1 MADAPASASPP
12 EPAAAKSP
20 RAAASRRAKE
30 IGVAG
35 IRRHIFLCCDSA
47 VPKCC
52 SPEASRESWAYLK
65 RRLDELGLASGPDG
79 GPVARTKAAC
89 LRVCAGGP
97 VAVVY
102 PEGVWYA
109 GMTPEALE
117 EVIREHL
124 VAGRPV
130 KGRQIESEPPPGCG
144 QAGSKSGVA
153 GAAFSDAVA
162 PGDRR
167 VLSNSARWVGL
178 HPVEEAKPYA
188 VGTTP
193 APWLPQALE
202 ELDEV
207 RRGFEV
213 DGPLPTETALREAD
227 ALLRHL
233 ATRVAS
239 APGVSDDPFEAVGI
253 EFYGAGRNRILF
265 VIERDGAAT
274 YLESIEDQ
282 SGRARFREW
291 RSMVDAIG
299 LRGLERAGILVD
311 V

>member
-12 EPAAAKSP
+12 EPAVAESP

-117 EVIREHL
+117 EVIQSHL
-124 VAGRPV
+124 VGGRPAAEHRIDPAAPV
-130 KGRQIESEPPPGCG
+130 P
-144 QAGSKSGVA
+144 SGA
-153 GAAFSDAVA
+153 
-162 PGDRR
+162 
-167 VLSNSARWVGL
+167 
-178 HPVEEAKPYA
+178 
-188 VGTTP
+188 
-193 APWLPQALE
+193 
-202 ELDEV
+202 
-207 RRGFEV
+207 
-213 DGPLPTETALREAD
+213 
-227 ALLRHL
+227 
-233 ATRVAS
+233 
-239 APGVSDDPFEAVGI
+239 
-253 EFYGAGRNRILF
+253 
-265 VIERDGAAT
+265 
-274 YLESIEDQ
+274 
-282 SGRARFREW
+282 
-291 RSMVDAIG
+291 
-299 LRGLERAGILVD
+299 
-311 V
+311 

>member
-12 EPAAAKSP
+12 EPAVAESP

-65 RRLDELGLASGPDG
+65 RRLDELGLASGPEG

-117 EVIREHL
+117 EVIQSHL
-124 VAGRPV
+124 VGGRP
-130 KGRQIESEPPPGCG
+130 
-144 QAGSKSGVA
+144 
-153 GAAFSDAVA
+153 AAEHRIDPASPVPSDA
-162 PGDRR
+162 
-167 VLSNSARWVGL
+167 
-178 HPVEEAKPYA
+178 
-188 VGTTP
+188 
-193 APWLPQALE
+193 
-202 ELDEV
+202 
-207 RRGFEV
+207 
-213 DGPLPTETALREAD
+213 
-227 ALLRHL
+227 
-233 ATRVAS
+233 
-239 APGVSDDPFEAVGI
+239 
-253 EFYGAGRNRILF
+253 
-265 VIERDGAAT
+265 
-274 YLESIEDQ
+274 
-282 SGRARFREW
+282 
-291 RSMVDAIG
+291 
-299 LRGLERAGILVD
+299 
-311 V
+311 